1 MSSSDYEE
9 KVQIIQSLETLTDLV
24 FIFYEDSPKRLIT
37 KSSSR
42 DRVEYKKTRNLA
54 LIHVNLGQTVMK
66 ICECHLYVHV
76 KLVAGFSAK

>member
-54 LIHVNLGQTVMK
+54 LIHVNLGRTVMK
-66 ICECHLYVHV
+66 ICECHL
-76 KLVAGFSAK
+76 